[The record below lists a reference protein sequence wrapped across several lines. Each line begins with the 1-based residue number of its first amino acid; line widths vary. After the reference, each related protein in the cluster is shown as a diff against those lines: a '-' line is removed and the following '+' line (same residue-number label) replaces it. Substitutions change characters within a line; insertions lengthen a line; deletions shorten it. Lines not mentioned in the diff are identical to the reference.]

1 MCLREEAGRRLSG
14 VFPTLPPA
22 ALPKELLQLP
32 TPPPSPIPPLRSA
45 EDQRDTEDHLLPASL
60 HGEPKGES
68 PAPHWQEGMAETVDG
83 KEATE
88 PLSVPRSSSGV
99 PRSRRVETCSLV
111 CPCKGSGAH

>member
-22 ALPKELLQLP
+22 ALPEELLRLP
-32 TPPPSPIPPLRSA
+32 TPHQAPSLPCGLRRTRETRRTTS
-45 EDQRDTEDHLLPASL
+45 QLPCM
-60 HGEPKGES
+60 EEQKGES
-68 PAPHWQEGMAETVDG
+68 PAPQRQEGMAETVDG
-83 KEATE
+83 KQATE